1 MIKIYYFH
9 NCIEIF
15 FAFKC
20 LLVTIQYI
28 QRLGCC
34 FQGILQSLKVV
45 SPSCMSASSARI
57 KLFFPDCCL
66 SKLWSIFLAAGMEKG
81 IKYNQDQSSITL
93 LLELDLRSLRHN
105 AVALKVTF
113 KRLMLTFSSRTLA
126 DMVNVKLFEWNAEKP
141 PLFGISP
148 GYVYCSLLGSWA
160 RH

>member
-1 MIKIYYFH
+1 MIKIQYFH

-20 LLVTIQYI
+20 FLVTIQYI

-34 FQGILQSLKVV
+34 FQGMLQSPKVV
-45 SPSCMSASSARI
+45 FPSCMSASSDRI
-57 KLFFPDCCL
+57 NLFCPDCCL

-93 LLELDLRSLRHN
+93 LLELDLRHN

-113 KRLMLTFSSRTLA
+113 KRLMLTFSSITLVY
-126 DMVNVKLFEWNAEKP
+126 MVNVKLLEWNAEKT
-141 PLFGISP
+141 PLFSISP
-148 GYVYCSLLGSWA
+148 SCVYCSLRGSWA
-160 RH
+160 RN